1 MIETWAFAL
10 AVAFVVSEPPPPS
23 YDRPPTEDG
32 VVRRKIRLDEVVEHA
47 REQSGQTLLSEAEIQ
62 RGVAEQ
68 AAAQPLLPGNPN
80 LAVLLGGRT
89 NPNGANWE
97 GQFQVNQPIAIAGQ
111 RRFRR
116 TAATRQRE
124 ALEQQYARFQWEAEV
139 ETRTAFHLALLA
151 QRRAES
157 AVTTAQFLEQVV
169 AITRALVETGEES
182 PLRLRLAQAELAQAH
197 AALKD
202 AQYQYR
208 AACNRLSLTS
218 GWPLDEILEP
228 EGELPLPRFGEL
240 QTSEGLLADHPLTRA
255 LQSRV
260 RAAEALGQSA
270 RRDAWPHVSLGV
282 YYATEQEPLAIRS
295 HVGMGVL
302 TMSLPAWR
310 RNQGGIARAE
320 AEVQIA
326 QRELFVVHRTLT
338 RELQRTADALVTA
351 SSRLK
356 TYSDEL
362 LPRFSENL
370 ELVRRAFELGEIDVL
385 EVFVA
390 RERFVDLQ
398 KQALDVYD
406 DFIRAVRDY
415 ELAAG
420 ARMNAG

>member
-10 AVAFVVSEPPPPS
+10 AFAFAVPGPPPS
-23 YDRPPTEDG
+23 RDLTANEQSIA
-32 VVRRKIRLDEVVEHA
+32 RRKIKLDEVVEHA
-47 REQSGQTLLSEAEIQ
+47 REQAGRALLSEAEIQ
-62 RGVAEQ
+62 RGAAAE

-80 LAVLLGGRT
+80 LQVLLGGRR
-89 NPNGANWE
+89 NPNGSNWE
-97 GQFQVNQPIAIAGQ
+97 GQFQLNQPIAIAGQ

-116 TAATRQRE
+116 AAATRQRE

-151 QRRAES
+151 QRRVDS
-157 AVTTAQFLEQVV
+157 AVTTAHFLEQVV

-182 PLRLRLAQAELAQAH
+182 PLRLRLAEAELAQAH

-218 GWPLDEILEP
+218 GWAVDELLEP
-228 EGELPLPRFGEL
+228 DGELPLPKIDRI
-240 QTSEGLLADHPLTRA
+240 QTPEGLLADHPLTRA
-255 LQSRV
+255 LQSQV
-260 RAAEALGQSA
+260 RAAEAARQSA
-270 RRDAWPHVSLGV
+270 RRDAWPHISLGA
-282 YYATEQEPLAIRS
+282 YYATEQEPLAVRS
-295 HVGMGVL
+295 HIALGVL

-320 AEVQIA
+320 AELTIA
-326 QRELFVVHRTLT
+326 ERELFVVHRALT

-351 SSRLK
+351 SSRLR

-362 LPRFSENL
+362 LPRFEENL

-420 ARMNAG
+420 ERMNAG